1 MGRRAYITNTLRG
14 MGYTVEGDGI
24 VFISLLKDGKKF
36 EIYVY
41 AYDLF
46 RTCII
51 DDVVRRIN
59 NLIIEEMMTK

>member
-1 MGRRAYITNTLRG
+1 
-14 MGYTVEGDGI
+14 MGYTVDGDGI

-46 RTCII
+46 KNCIV

-59 NLIIEEMMTK
+59 NLIIEDQLYNTIG